1 MRGFVVGLSVS
12 GAFVVGC
19 VAAQFI
25 VPPAR
30 AAGVQKWDYFC
41 FDEEGAA
48 EVTRKAKQ
56 AGTEGWEM
64 VAVDTGGNMDSTW
77 CFKRPAQ

>member
-1 MRGFVVGLSVS
+1 MRGLVVGLSVS
-12 GAFVVGC
+12 GAFVAGC
-19 VAAQFI
+19 VAAQFM

-41 FDEEGAA
+41 FEEADA
-48 EVTRKAKQ
+48 VAVTRKAKK